1 MPNYKKEEEEL
12 DEILLRNLAKNEIPI
27 ENENLDNIKCTNNM
41 REFLTESINNFKLL
55 RMKEKVYEIN
65 GDDINNSKFEPRKP
79 SLLGLIQL
87 DYENENDNENK
98 GTDNILEPL
107 ELEKS
112 TFNLSIR
119 KSFVNSFKDM
129 SQTILP
135 SVEKTN
141 KDKRVGLFK

>member
-1 MPNYKKEEEEL
+1 MPNYTKEEEEL
-12 DEILLRNLAKNEIPI
+12 DDILLRNLAKNEIPI

-41 REFLTESINNFKLL
+41 REFLTESLNNFKLL
-55 RMKEKVYEIN
+55 RMKEKVHEIN
-65 GDDINNSKFEPRKP
+65 SDDINNSKFEPRKP